1 MMKYLQIR
9 RLPPP
14 KAAQMMNSRNPHSP
28 VRKLVSRSQIIA
40 EQQNGI
46 KTFKP
51 PRIISS
57 KGTTLSPA
65 AVARNLLRNKQL
77 SVTSRPQ
84 QGGVQRLSPQ
94 KQGGGQQ
101 RPSPQGGQRPPQPLK
116 QSITWKYRQL
126 AENQYTADIRKVG
139 LKVEKKT

>member
-1 MMKYLQIR
+1 MI
-9 RLPPP
+9 
-14 KAAQMMNSRNPHSP
+14 
-28 VRKLVSRSQIIA
+28 
-40 EQQNGI
+40 
-46 KTFKP
+46 F
-51 PRIISS
+51 S
-57 KGTTLSPA
+57 KGTPLSPA

-139 LKVEKKT
+139 SKVALLQNLMTHFKSQKGGLVEEL

>member
-40 EQQNGI
+40 WQHY
-46 KTFKP
+46 KTVKP
-51 PRIISS
+51 PHIVISS